1 MARRGASN
9 KNEFTKLYS
18 KSSIIISIFIII
30 IGLGTW
36 YYFVGFDTVVKCDNL
51 DCYRENLL
59 ECKKSWVINEDNNYV
74 YRYEI
79 LKDNGNSYCD
89 VDVILSRITNGVM
102 DSQDLEGLNM
112 VCKINKYDD
121 SLPESD
127 MLVCSGR
134 LREEL
139 QEIII
144 ERMHNQ
150 ILQNLDQINEG
161 FRS

>member
-1 MARRGASN
+1 MFEEDLFN
-9 KNEFTKLYS
+9 NNEFSKLYS
-18 KSSIIISIFIII
+18 KRSIVLSIFVII
-30 IGLGTW
+30 IGLGMW
-36 YYFVGFDTVVKCDNL
+36 YYFVGFGTVTKCD
-51 DCYRENLL
+51 DMECYRENLL
-59 ECKKSWVINEDNNYV
+59 KCKKSWVINEDNNYV

-79 LKDNGNSYCD
+79 LKDNGDSYCD
-89 VDVILSRITNGVM
+89 VDVILSRVINGVM

-127 MLVCSGR
+127 MLVCSGK